1 MVVKL
6 LKGGEAMNIGLVPFI
21 APQSS
26 SIQMLGGGQKTSIQ
40 QSQKFGEVFQQVAGT
55 MENQTEESAEGQ
67 DLMPKI
73 LDAETV
79 EELFE
84 ELGITYEDG
93 FVFPEEGRIIPLEDL
108 VNMEEMIA
116 LFPMDLPQLNEIV
129 QRFLGEDVEIE
140 NISDL
145 LQKADFEALQNNIIS
160 SLEKGGKEAEDAM
173 RFLQLVKLTQV
184 TSEKTGQPVSEEVK
198 ELLETVTKEVK
209 ITKQETQGAVQN
221 IIKQVETLEVPNQT
235 PQTVTRTVTITLPN
249 ENRTSQGE
257 ELMKQIETL
266 ISRSALSSKQ
276 GTIKLLLKLNPENL
290 GSIRI
295 ELVQKQGML
304 SARMLTSTAIGKEM
318 LDSHLNQLKQALLQ
332 QNISFDR
339 IDIGQSLQETD
350 LRDQSLFGNLFKQQ
364 SQREDNQNKRE
375 SSEETDHPS
384 FQEILENQEV

>member
-364 SQREDNQNKRE
+364 SQREDDQNKRE